1 MFDFSFFGAAVAT
14 SGEHAA
20 LIRDKAGER
29 QRALARARTMLGRS
43 KRRVAEGCLKSPSFF
58 GEPERSEG
66 DRQGFCTP
74 KAKQNSSRLSAL
86 SRCRFI
92 LGDRCQSLVMRFGCF
107 PTLFIALGCL
117 TEGLCGGA
125 QNAVSAYVFYMC
137 LGIRVYVNRGF
148 QKPLIQNGKS
158 APFSGRHV

>member
-1 MFDFSFFGAAVAT
+1 MFDFSFFGATVAT

-29 QRALARARTMLGRS
+29 QRALARARAMLGRS

-92 LGDRCQSLVMRFGCF
+92 LGDRCQSLAMRFGCF
-107 PTLFIALGCL
+107 PTLFIALAMRDRRAL
-117 TEGLCGGA
+117 WLHSKRRFGLC
-125 QNAVSAYVFYMC
+125 VLYVFRDSC
-137 LGIRVYVNRGF
+137 LRESGF
-148 QKPLIQNGKS
+148 
-158 APFSGRHV
+158 